1 MKFFFFFLKWSHQYP
16 DKYDFW
22 KKNYKVLEK
31 HVTHTKLSEQQTGNA
46 QRAGERRK
54 GARVPRVGTNA
65 GAPSASARPEPRRP
79 GAAPPSPRCGRRPG
93 LGSRRPVTRRL
104 YGKLKG
110 RPERNFSSSLFRR
123 FHSSPRIL
131 RGSSVSFFSVSMSSF
146 LMFQNKGVGY
156 QFFHILASI
165 CFLL

>member
-1 MKFFFFFLKWSHQYP
+1 MRNEL
-16 DKYDFW
+16 
-22 KKNYKVLEK
+22 V
-31 HVTHTKLSEQQTGNA
+31 
-46 QRAGERRK
+46 K
-54 GARVPRVGTNA
+54 GGKEHGVPRVGTNA

-131 RGSSVSFFSVSMSSF
+131 RGPRLCRPHNSAFWDTDFK
-146 LMFQNKGVGY
+146 LIIKKPKTQKELWLPTPLPAQEGPRENP
-156 QFFHILASI
+156 ASGRGS
-165 CFLL
+165 

>member
-1 MKFFFFFLKWSHQYP
+1 MRNELVNGGKEL
-16 DKYDFW
+16 
-22 KKNYKVLEK
+22 
-31 HVTHTKLSEQQTGNA
+31 G
-46 QRAGERRK
+46 
-54 GARVPRVGTNA
+54 VPRVGTNA

-104 YGKLKG
+104 YGKRKG

-131 RGSSVSFFSVSMSSF
+131 RGPRLCRPHNSAFWDTEFKLIIKKPGTQKELWLPTPPSCPRGAKRKPCFR
-146 LMFQNKGVGY
+146 KG
-156 QFFHILASI
+156 ILA
-165 CFLL
+165 